1 LQKEAGFFACA
12 GNRQNREIF
21 SVQREAAA
29 VSKQKVSIP
38 QLKEWKEQG
47 RKIRMVTAYDY
58 PTALLVEQS
67 EIEVILVGDS
77 LGMVVLGY
85 DGTVPVTMDE
95 MVHHIKPVVRAA
107 RNTVV
112 VGDMPFMSYNVSLE
126 KAMENAGRLMKEGGA
141 DCVKLEGGL
150 AMVPVVKALVDGGIP
165 VMAHIGLTPQ
175 TASQLGGFKVQGKDE
190 AAAQRMLTEALKL
203 EEAGA
208 FAIVLEAIPAP
219 LAKLITQK
227 VSIPT
232 IGIGAGVDCDGQVLV
247 LHDMIGLFDRF
258 VPKFVKKYANVSE
271 DILSALNTYAQDV
284 ASGSFPAVE
293 HSFTMKDEVLKKLY

>member
-1 LQKEAGFFACA
+1 MA
-12 GNRQNREIF
+12 
-21 SVQREAAA
+21 
-29 VSKQKVSIP
+29 KQKVTIP

-47 RKIRMVTAYDY
+47 KKIRMITAYDY
-58 PTALLVEQS
+58 PTALLVDRS

-85 DGTVPVTMDE
+85 DGTVPVSMDE
-95 MVHHIKPVVRAA
+95 MVHHIKPVVRGAK
-107 RNTVV
+107 NTLI

-126 KAMENAGRLMKEGGA
+126 KAIENAGRLMKEGGA

-150 AMVPVVKALVDGGIP
+150 VMAPVVKAIVEAGIP

-190 AAAQRMLTEALKL
+190 SAARRML
-203 EEAGA
+203 EEAQAMEMAGA
-208 FAIVLEAIPAP
+208 FSIVLEAIPAP
-219 LAKLITQK
+219 LAKLITAK
-227 VSIPT
+227 INIPT

-258 VPKFVKKYANVSE
+258 VPKFVKKYTNVSE
-271 DILSALNTYAQDV
+271 DILAALNTYAKEV
-284 ASGSFPAVE
+284 ETGEFPGPE
-293 HSFTMKDEVLKKLY
+293 NSFTMKEDVLERLKK

>member
-1 LQKEAGFFACA
+1 MTKH
-12 GNRQNREIF
+12 
-21 SVQREAAA
+21 
-29 VSKQKVSIP
+29 KVSIP

-47 RKIRMVTAYDY
+47 RKIRLVTAYDY
-58 PTALLVEQS
+58 PTALLVDKS

-95 MVHHIKPVVRAA
+95 MVHHIKPVVRGA
-107 RNTVV
+107 RKTLI

-126 KAMENAGRLMKEGGA
+126 KAIENAGRLMKEGGA

-190 AAAQRMLTEALKL
+190 AAAQRMLTEAMKL

-208 FAIVLEAIPAP
+208 FSIVLEAIPAP
-219 LAKLITQK
+219 LAKLITEK
-227 VSIPT
+227 VGIPT

-271 DILSALNTYAQDV
+271 DILSALNAYAEEV
-284 ASGSFPAVE
+284 ASGSFPAAE

>member
-1 LQKEAGFFACA
+1 M
-12 GNRQNREIF
+12 N
-21 SVQREAAA
+21 
-29 VSKQKVSIP
+29 KQKVSIP

-58 PTALLVEQS
+58 PSALLVDRS
-67 EIEVILVGDS
+67 AIEVILVGDS

-85 DGTVPVTMDE
+85 EGTVSVTMDE
-95 MVHHIKPVVRAA
+95 MVHHIKPVVRGA
-107 RNTVV
+107 RNTLI

-150 AMVPVVKALVDGGIP
+150 VMVPVVKALVDGGIP

-227 VSIPT
+227 VKIPT
-232 IGIGAGVDCDGQVLV
+232 IGIGAGADCDGQVLV

-271 DILSALNTYAQDV
+271 DILVALDAYAEEV
-284 ASGSFPAVE
+284 ATGSFPAAE

>member
-1 LQKEAGFFACA
+1 
-12 GNRQNREIF
+12 
-21 SVQREAAA
+21 
-29 VSKQKVSIP
+29 
-38 QLKEWKEQG
+38 
-47 RKIRMVTAYDY
+47 
-58 PTALLVEQS
+58 
-67 EIEVILVGDS
+67 
-77 LGMVVLGY
+77 VVLGY

-126 KAMENAGRLMKEGGA
+126 KAIENAGRLMKEGGA

-271 DILSALNTYAQDV
+271 DILSALNDYAKEV
-284 ASGSFPAVE
+284 ASGSFPAAE

>member
-1 LQKEAGFFACA
+1 
-12 GNRQNREIF
+12 
-21 SVQREAAA
+21 
-29 VSKQKVSIP
+29 
-38 QLKEWKEQG
+38 
-47 RKIRMVTAYDY
+47 M
-58 PTALLVEQS
+58 
-67 EIEVILVGDS
+67 
-77 LGMVVLGY
+77 
-85 DGTVPVTMDE
+85 TMDE
-95 MVHHIKPVVRAA
+95 MVHHIKPVVRGA
-107 RNTVV
+107 RNTLI

-141 DCVKLEGGL
+141 ECVKLEGGL

-208 FAIVLEAIPAP
+208 FSIVLEAIPAP

-271 DILSALNTYAQDV
+271 DILSALNAYADEV
-284 ASGSFPAVE
+284 ATGSFPAAE